1 MSKHLLALALV
12 VALAV
17 VFAGCD
23 RENGTASGE
32 STAIIDTINGYV
44 EAYNAR
50 DYQKCLSYLTG
61 WDSSSSEDDR
71 VSVIQLAR
79 GFSGQMTV
87 EKIEDVTISGST
99 ATARVTSSWE
109 NPDADGKYT
118 NAPGA
123 EVNLKKDGG
132 TWKLETGNM

>member
-12 VALAV
+12 VVLAV
-17 VFAGCD
+17 VFAGCG

-32 STAIIDTINGYV
+32 STAIRDSIYGYV

-50 DYQKCLSYLTG
+50 DYQKALSYLTG

-71 VSVIQLAR
+71 ISVIQMAR

-87 EKIEDVTISGST
+87 EKIGDITISGST

-109 NPDADGKYT
+109 NPDADGNRT
-118 NAPGA
+118 NAPGE

-132 TWKLETGNM
+132 TWKLQTGNM